1 MTNKINLII
10 SGFLLLIIII
20 LKIIIIK
27 RHSNIKKTELL
38 KKAKKLNILLYL
50 LSFLI
55 FIIYIVISLITK
67 EITNFKE
74 TITIIVNSLSIS
86 LLIIPLS
93 INTLYYTSFKDE
105 EKINRTKTIITNIFD
120 IKYIRKFNK
129 AGINVIII
137 TKEELDTKIKQINED
152 EIDSNLLRKN
162 LIIRSTNKKIIDK
175 YLDKDLTYYEFKD
188 LDDAYNKI
196 YNTRGVHD
204 NYIRTIKYNI
214 TTYLPLVLSF
224 IVLCLMGF
232 PITYNI
238 LLVLLLKIYTILNSE
253 FIYKKMS
260 YDTDIMKR
268 YPKPLNVFIGTQE
281 VLISI
286 IISFCISFTLT
297 IPYMYVLSQGGSI
310 EFANTLFILIFIY
323 INVFMTL
330 SYISESMLLK
340 NIIKVFKSLRL
351 IIYILGSISITFIF
365 YYSSYFKTRNI
376 GIHNYLGSLAFA
388 LIPVLLYELTK
399 LARYTT
405 TKRRKRK

>member
-27 RHSNIKKTELL
+27 RHSNINKTELL

-351 IIYILGSISITFIF
+351 IIYILGSIGITFIF